1 MSFNPNYNVGNTYRP
16 SDSRSSPSISQK
28 ESIGMAVAVILGPD
42 KVLGIPKKEDANKIF
57 KEYGAESAIG
67 MIFYA
72 VAGVSETIEIGN
84 LDDISI
90 KTYLRARPLHAH
102 IRQFP
107 KLGEFVRIVNPGLSN
122 TYTSQELFYENAIAF
137 WGDVQHNSKFDSN
150 VLDKYVRPLSHNEGD
165 VSVEGRYGNSLRL
178 SQNGLIL
185 NNGQYETDSLA
196 HYNEQVKDGSST
208 IWLIKNN
215 TFDFEVKSYNYL
227 TKQNPEPYKTAPIG
241 KYEGHQVVIDSDRI
255 NLISHKEDII
265 LYSRRHLELYSE
277 GMLTINASSMLH
289 INSDLVLLGK
299 GIGTQAPAQAGVR
312 GDDLYDFLSELLVK
326 IGDFSDGLKRAVSAP
341 EGLPIEAIV
350 NSAQALTA
358 ELKLLGENKLE
369 KIISDKVFL
378 E

>member
-16 SDSRSSPSISQK
+16 SESKASPSTSQK
-28 ESIGMAVAVILGPD
+28 ENIGMVVAVILGPE
-42 KVLGIPKKEDANKIF
+42 KVLGISKKEEANKIF

-72 VAGVSETIEIGN
+72 TAGVSETIVPGTLNEV
-84 LDDISI
+84 SI
-90 KTYLRARPLHAH
+90 KTYLKARPLYSH

-107 KLGEFVRIVNPGLSN
+107 KLGEFVKIVNPGLSN
-122 TYTSQELFYENAIAF
+122 TYTSTELFYENVIAF

-165 VSVEGRYGNSLRL
+165 VSLEGRYGNSIRL
-178 SQNGLIL
+178 SQNGLII
-185 NNGQYETDSLA
+185 NNGQYQTDSLA

-208 IWLIKNN
+208 IWLVKNN

-227 TKQNPEPYKTAPIG
+227 TKQNPDSYRTSPIG

-299 GIGTQAPAQAGVR
+299 GIGTQSPSQAAIR
-312 GDDLYDFLSELLVK
+312 GDDLYDFLNDLLTK
-326 IGDFSDGLKRAVSAP
+326 IGDFSDGLKRSVSSP